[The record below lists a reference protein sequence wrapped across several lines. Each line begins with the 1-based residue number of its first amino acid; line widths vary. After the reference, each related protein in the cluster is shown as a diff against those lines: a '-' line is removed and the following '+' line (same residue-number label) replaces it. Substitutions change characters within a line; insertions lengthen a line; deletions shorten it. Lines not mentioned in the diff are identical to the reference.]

1 MLMKICVVPAGAPA
15 VSNLREARAP
25 ANIMVPAPMVNIDN
39 VLATKQ
45 YYSQKLIFHT
55 LI

>member
-1 MLMKICVVPAGAPA
+1 MLYNTDYEMCTV
-15 VSNLREARAP
+15 RAL